1 MVAITGSQIQC
12 TEQLLKN
19 GASLYMQD
27 NSGETAY
34 HYAVKHHPKCIPVS
48 SSCFNYTN
56 NFSYHIS
63 WSFECIRYKSWITLK
78 YICISQETYFQYL
91 VMLPCSAKFYIHA
104 PSCVSV
110 ENCCWVL
117 KFGQNLLKDVDSR
130 VFTRM
135 LRKDGQ
141 TVALLYPIATSLARG

>member
-117 KFGQNLLKDVDSR
+117 KKRSFIR
-130 VFTRM
+130 
-135 LRKDGQ
+135 
-141 TVALLYPIATSLARG
+141 LYLSEWVIAV